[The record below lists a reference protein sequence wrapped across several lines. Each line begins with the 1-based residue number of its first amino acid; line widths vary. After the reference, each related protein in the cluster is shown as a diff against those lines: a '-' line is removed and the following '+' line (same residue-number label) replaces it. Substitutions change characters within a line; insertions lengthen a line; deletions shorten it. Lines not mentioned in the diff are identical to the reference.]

1 MRGVNGEAEK
11 KRAAAK
17 PPPTAAA
24 AGADD
29 GFDALFEREI
39 DGTIVNPNGSP
50 TGWVEEEAVDTSQPA
65 APPKSSATAAVED
78 DRSTKAETSSAKRRM
93 TEFYMLKFA
102 R

>member
-50 TGWVEEEAVDTSQPA
+50 TGWEEEEAVDSSQPA
-65 APPKSSATAAVED
+65 APPKSSAAAAVED
-78 DRSTKAETSSAKRRM
+78 SRPKIGSASWRERVC
-93 TEFYMLKFA
+93 
-102 R
+102 RVV